1 MEVRNNVNEPLDN
14 LKAADILVVDDTPAN
29 LKMLSSM
36 LKDQGYKVRP
46 VPSGKLALKAAD
58 SSSPDLIL
66 LDINMPEM
74 DGYEVCQRLKE
85 SETFRDIPIIF
96 ISALTETIDKVKA
109 FSMGGVDYITKP
121 FQFEEVRARVATHLK
136 LRDAQ
141 IRLEQNNQKLHELNQ
156 NLERAQELLS
166 IAFQRYM
173 SSQLLERILKSSQP
187 VSLNGEK
194 KEVAVLMSD
203 IRGFTTLAENMATEK
218 LVKFLNQYF
227 EAMID
232 IVLKNEGLLDK
243 FMGDAVLALFGAI
256 YSHEDDPLRAV
267 MAAIEMQEMV
277 RELNAK
283 WSEEDMPQIEI
294 GVGISTGEII
304 VGNIGSDQRMEFTGI
319 GQDVNYAQRLEQ
331 MTKQLPA
338 NILIGEATYGKVKE
352 HVVVE
357 KFGPFQIGGK
367 KDPVAVYGVLGLKP

>member
-1 MEVRNNVNEPLDN
+1 MEVSNNVNEPLEN
-14 LKAADILVVDDTPAN
+14 LKEADILVVDDTPAN
-29 LKMLSSM
+29 LKMLSIM

-58 SSSPDLIL
+58 SSAPDLIL

-74 DGYEVCQRLKE
+74 DGYEVCQHLKE
-85 SETFRDIPIIF
+85 SETLRDIPIIF

-109 FSMGGVDYITKP
+109 FSMGGVDYVTKP
-121 FQFEEVRARVATHLK
+121 FHFEEVRARVTTHLK

-141 IRLEQNNQKLHELNQ
+141 IRLEQNNQQLQELNQ

-166 IAFQRYM
+166 ISFQRYM
-173 SSQLLERILKSSQP
+173 SSQLLERILKSSKP
-187 VSLNGEK
+187 VSLTGEK
-194 KEVAVLMSD
+194 KEVTVLMSD
-203 IRGFTTLAENMATEK
+203 IRGFTTLAENMTTEK

-227 EAMID
+227 EAMIN

-267 MAAIEMQEMV
+267 VAAIEMQKKV
-277 RELNAK
+277 RELNSK
-283 WSEEDMPQIEI
+283 WSEENMPQIEI

-319 GQDVNYAQRLEQ
+319 GQDVNYAQRIEALTKVFPSSILLNQSTYEQ
-331 MTKQLPA
+331 VKDVV
-338 NILIGEATYGKVKE
+338 NATQ
-352 HVVVE
+352 H
-357 KFGPFQIGGK
+357 GPIKIKGK
-367 KDPVAVYGVLGLKP
+367 KDAILVYGVEGLK

>member
-1 MEVRNNVNEPLDN
+1 MEGRNSVNEPAEN
-14 LKAADILVVDDTPAN
+14 LKKGNILIIDDAPAN

-58 SSSPDLIL
+58 SNPPDLIL

-74 DGYEVCQRLKE
+74 DGYEVCRRLKE
-85 SETFRDIPIIF
+85 SEKLRDIPIIF

-109 FSMGGVDYITKP
+109 FNTGGVDYVTKP
-121 FQFEEVRARVATHLK
+121 FQFEEVQARVETHLK

-141 IRLEQNNQKLHELNQ
+141 IRLGQYNKQLQELNQ

-173 SSQLLERILKSSQP
+173 SSQLLERILKSSKP
-187 VSLNGEK
+187 VSLTGEK
-194 KEVAVLMSD
+194 KEVTVLMSD
-203 IRGFTTLAENMATEK
+203 IRGFTTLAENMTTEK

-232 IVLKNEGLLDK
+232 IVLKDEGIVDK

-267 MAAIEMQEMV
+267 MAAIEMQKKV

-304 VGNIGSDQRMEFTGI
+304 VGNIGSERRLEYTVI

-338 NILIGEATYGKVKE
+338 NILISETTYEKVKE
-352 HVVVE
+352 HIVVE
-357 KFGPFQIGGK
+357 KFGPFPISGK
-367 KDPVAVYGVLGLKP
+367 KDPIAVYGVLGLKS